1 MPAQKP
7 TILLIDDDAWFGD
20 SLIASLADYSVI
32 KTPDLDQVFDL
43 IDQHHP
49 DLILADVVLG
59 ARNVFALLQEMQSH
73 LDTRDIPVV
82 ILSALAKQIDPGDV
96 KRLGVLAVLDKAE
109 ITPETLAR
117 CVADA
122 IQARGETL

>member
-1 MPAQKP
+1 MPDSKP

-32 KTPDLDQVFDL
+32 KTPDPDQVFDL

-82 ILSALAKQIDPGDV
+82 ILSALAKQIDPGDI

-122 IQARGETL
+122 IQARGEIL

>member
-1 MPAQKP
+1 MPDSKP

-32 KTPDLDQVFDL
+32 KTPDPDQVFDL
-43 IDQHHP
+43 TDQHHP

-122 IQARGETL
+122 IQARGEIL